1 MLVISYHPSYAGRL
15 ARKANIKLE
24 EAKEAIGERIDEKI
38 NFSGRLKY
46 GVKSMLNK
54 FPGGGFFTSIFDGG
68 GMEAKVDRIDKRQKT
83 SLDRIREIAH
93 EALHTKKKVEEMYY
107 FKKRSQDQA
116 TFLAKGLKKG
126 SFKKFLGALV
136 ENGLQIPINPA
147 EYIPNIPSFKNLK
160 QSLELD
166 LSLEKN
172 VLGQG
177 KHLLSN
183 TRASMLSSNLLQ
195 TSPKQFDKQ

>member
-1 MLVISYHPSYAGRL
+1 
-15 ARKANIKLE
+15 
-24 EAKEAIGERIDEKI
+24 
-38 NFSGRLKY
+38 
-46 GVKSMLNK
+46 
-54 FPGGGFFTSIFDGG
+54 
-68 GMEAKVDRIDKRQKT
+68 
-83 SLDRIREIAH
+83 
-93 EALHTKKKVEEMYY
+93 MYY